1 MLPRPR
7 PIFIRPSVVFGPDDA
22 FLQPIAALLRRVP
35 IFPIFGRGE
44 TALQPSHVED
54 VAEATVR
61 SLDAPKADVI
71 YELGGPRVYSY
82 KELLALIG
90 EHVGSRPLLLPVPFV
105 MWRPMAFAAEMLP
118 TPPITRNRW
127 SSWRST
133 MSPLANTPA
142 STRSMSS
149 HAELRLSSQR

>member
-1 MLPRPR
+1 M
-7 PIFIRPSVVFGPDDA
+7 FGPDDA
-22 FLQPIAALLRRVP
+22 FVQPIAALLRRVP
-35 IFPIFGRGE
+35 IFPIFGRGQ

-82 KELLALIG
+82 NELLALIG

-105 MWRPMAFAAEMLP
+105 MWRPIAFAAEMLP
-118 TPPITRNRW
+118 NPPITRNQVELMEIDNVASRKYPGFDALDILP
-127 SSWRST
+127 RGIEAVLTT
-133 MSPLANTPA
+133 MK
-142 STRSMSS
+142 
-149 HAELRLSSQR
+149 